1 MCVAFVDVGISV
13 VVLVGMFIALVD
25 VGMSGV
31 VLVGMFIAFVGVVGM
46 FVVLVDV
53 GDVDISVGVCVGV
66 VFDIVVCLVINGG
79 TDWAGVVVVNC
90 VVIMLSFVILI
101 ASIPACPVLYPR
113 NTIYRKNNK
122 YT

>member
-66 VFDIVVCLVINGG
+66 VFDIVVCFVINGG

-90 VVIMLSFVILI
+90 VVIMLSLVILI